1 MSELAEF
8 STLAVTLAPWRSKI
22 VFIGGWAFRLYRYES
37 RAYKP
42 EHKPI
47 FTQDADVAYAER
59 EALEGDIKTALEG
72 AGFKEEPNF
81 AGDFKPPAM
90 RYTMGEGAK
99 GFYAEFLTPL
109 TGSPMRRNK
118 ATKQWE
124 KNATEAKAGVVAQ
137 KLRHLE
143 VLLYEPWTV
152 TIPGEESG
160 LGEAVP
166 DLQIP
171 NPVSFMLQKV
181 LIRDDRIPEKRAQDV
196 LYIHDAMLH
205 FGNAIE
211 DELIPIWKR
220 LQGTMTEA
228 QQKSVRAGV
237 DELFTDVNDII
248 RAAVEIARPE
258 RDIDPE
264 DMLRLCRNGFDELF
278 GEDE

>member
-1 MSELAEF
+1 MPCSSPYRQKVIKL
-8 STLAVTLAPWRSKI
+8 LAVRGI
-22 VFIGGWAFRLYRYES
+22 
-37 RAYKP
+37 
-42 EHKPI
+42 
-47 FTQDADVAYAER
+47 
-59 EALEGDIKTALEG
+59 EA
-72 AGFKEEPNF
+72 
-81 AGDFKPPAM
+81 
-90 RYTMGEGAK
+90 
-99 GFYAEFLTPL
+99 
-109 TGSPMRRNK
+109 GS
-118 ATKQWE
+118 
-124 KNATEAKAGVVAQ
+124 
-137 KLRHLE
+137 HLE

-211 DELIPIWKR
+211 DELIPIWKQ

-248 RAAVEIARPE
+248 RAAVEIAGPE

-264 DMLRLCRNGFDELF
+264 DMLRLCRGGFDELF
-278 GEDE
+278 GEAE